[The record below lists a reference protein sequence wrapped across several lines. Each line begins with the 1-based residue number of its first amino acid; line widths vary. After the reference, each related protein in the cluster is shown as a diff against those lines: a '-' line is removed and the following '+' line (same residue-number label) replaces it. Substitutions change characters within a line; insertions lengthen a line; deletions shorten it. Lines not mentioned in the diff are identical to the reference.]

1 MSGVNKEFKTI
12 DERIALLKSRNLKF
26 KNEDKAVKILQT
38 YSYFDIINS
47 NEKLFQNNSNNHKYY
62 IYDIYFED
70 LFYIYCFNQRLS
82 SLTMDNVLYIELSLK
97 NSIAYRF
104 SEQYCTTLQTAEEY
118 TNKQNYVCP
127 PINQRD
133 LYNKF
138 NNFHMFRNDFVSTL
152 KSHYTYMAT
161 YDKLPLWVALKGLT
175 LGNIAYMILFL
186 NSNIKSNIK
195 MDMQI
200 DSISNDAFDYGIYLL
215 KEIRNNCAHGEMVYR
230 FSKKYNV
237 RYLNVA
243 SAVNE
248 FGLNRTDAKYI
259 DVLRVLSKFISKKDL
274 RKIKRC
280 ILMFYI
286 HFLLIGR
293 KKIATKILGK
303 MGNSDIKVWMNL

>member
-118 TNKQNYVCP
+118 TNMQNYICP

-138 NNFHMFRNDFVSTL
+138 KNFHMFRNDFVSTL

-161 YDKLPLWVALKGLT
+161 YDKLPL
-175 LGNIAYMILFL
+175 
-186 NSNIKSNIK
+186 
-195 MDMQI
+195 
-200 DSISNDAFDYGIYLL
+200 
-215 KEIRNNCAHGEMVYR
+215 
-230 FSKKYNV
+230 
-237 RYLNVA
+237 
-243 SAVNE
+243 
-248 FGLNRTDAKYI
+248 
-259 DVLRVLSKFISKKDL
+259 
-274 RKIKRC
+274 
-280 ILMFYI
+280 
-286 HFLLIGR
+286 
-293 KKIATKILGK
+293 
-303 MGNSDIKVWMNL
+303 